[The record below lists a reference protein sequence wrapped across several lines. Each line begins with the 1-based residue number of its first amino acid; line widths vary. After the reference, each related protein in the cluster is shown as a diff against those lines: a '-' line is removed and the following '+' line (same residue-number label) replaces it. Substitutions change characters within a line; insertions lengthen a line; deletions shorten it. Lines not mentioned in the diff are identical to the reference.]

1 MLKLVGIS
9 LSVLFCALLIK
20 DRNRSF
26 AVLLSLSGSIILLTA
41 VATELSE
48 IVGKIS
54 DFTRDSKLSGAYIK
68 LMLKALGITVLTQFV
83 SDICRD
89 NGENA
94 LASITETVSKIAVI
108 AMVLPLFES
117 IFSIV
122 SGLLK

>member
-9 LSVLFCALLIK
+9 LSVLLCSLLIK
-20 DRNRSF
+20 DNNRSF
-26 AVLLSLSGSIILLTA
+26 AVLLSLSGSVILLLA
-41 VATELSE
+41 VAAELSE

-83 SDICRD
+83 SNICRD